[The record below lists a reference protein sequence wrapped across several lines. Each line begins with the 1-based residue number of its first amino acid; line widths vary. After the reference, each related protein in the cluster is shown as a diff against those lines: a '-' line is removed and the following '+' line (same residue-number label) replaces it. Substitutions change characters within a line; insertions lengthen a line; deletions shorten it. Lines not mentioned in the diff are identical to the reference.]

1 MKVTLK
7 EKYNSIIS
15 KYVKKKLY
23 LNTYMNLTDN
33 THMEIE
39 NCRKILEY
47 NDIYVKIRTS
57 TLTISIW
64 GQNIRISDYNTDGI
78 VVDGKFSSVEFE
90 QSK

>member
-1 MKVTLK
+1 MSETLK
-7 EKYNSIIS
+7 EKYNSVVS
-15 KYVKKKLY
+15 KYIKRKLY

-33 THMEIE
+33 THLEIE

-57 TLTISIW
+57 TLIVSIW
-64 GQNIRISDYNTDGI
+64 GQNLQISDYNTDGI
-78 VVDGKFSSVEFE
+78 IVDGNFSSIEFE

>member
-1 MKVTLK
+1 MSETLK
-7 EKYNSIIS
+7 EKYNAVIS

-33 THMEIE
+33 THLEIE

-57 TLTISIW
+57 TLIVSIW

-78 VVDGKFSSVEFE
+78 VVDGIFSSIEFE